1 MGTTVEQSADL
12 TETIDQATGPDDP
25 ASLQE
30 RARQSLSAGEQERK
44 RDWGKSLKMRL
55 ALTDTGVIVLALL
68 LAQVLRFGV
77 SDEELAASI
86 FGDAYWVISAII
98 AAAWIASL
106 NISQSRALPVLG
118 AGNDEYRRVI
128 NATLGTFG
136 AVAIAAMLLK
146 YDVARGYLA
155 IALPLGLVLLV
166 LTRHLWR
173 RWLTRQRTKGRYT
186 HRALIVGSLSD
197 VEFVAGK
204 IFKSPQTGYRLHGAA
219 VRPTDEKPVTIDS
232 GHSIPIVA
240 TPECV
245 MDAVTEHDYDTVIVA
260 GTAANGHRYLK
271 ELSWSLEGT
280 NTSLVV
286 ASKLIDVAG
295 PRIHWK
301 PVEGLPL
308 MSVEMP
314 QFEGAKFTWKRVTDI
329 LASSVGLLVLAPV
342 MLAVA
347 LAIKLDDRGPVFFR
361 QERVGIQGSR
371 FGMMKFRSMVV
382 DAEARLKELEEQNEG
397 NGALFKMKR
406 DPRITRVGAFIRKYS
421 LDELPQ
427 LWNVLVGEMSLVGPR
442 PPLPREVAAYE
453 QHTHRRLL
461 VRPGITGLW
470 QVSGRSDLPWE
481 ESVRLDLYYVE
492 NWSLAGDL
500 TIIARTVKA
509 VVAKDGAY

>member
-1 MGTTVEQSADL
+1 MGPTVEQSRNS
-12 TETIDQATGPDDP
+12 TETIERETAADGATPPQD
-25 ASLQE
+25 E
-30 RARQSLSAGEQERK
+30 ARKQLAAGQVEAE
-44 RDWGKSLKMRL
+44 RDWGKSLKSRL
-55 ALTDTGVIVLALL
+55 LLTDIAVILVSLL

-77 SDEELAASI
+77 SDEELVGSV

-98 AAAWIASL
+98 AGMWLLAL
-106 NISQSRALPVLG
+106 TVTQSRALPVLG
-118 AGNDEYRRVI
+118 VGNDEYRRVI
-128 NATLGTFG
+128 NSTLGTFG

-155 IALPLGLVLLV
+155 IALPVGLVLL
-166 LTRHLWR
+166 LATRHFWR
-173 RWLTRQRTKGRYT
+173 RWLVRQRARGRFT
-186 HRALIVGSLSD
+186 HRALIVGSVSD
-197 VEFVAGK
+197 VEFVAAK

-219 VRPTDEKPVTIDS
+219 VRPSKDAVVTIDS
-232 GHSIPIVA
+232 GHTLPIVA
-240 TPECV
+240 TPDCV
-245 MDAVTEHDYDTVIVA
+245 TDAVREHGYDTVIIA
-260 GTAANGHRYLK
+260 GTAHHGHRFLK
-271 ELSWSLEGT
+271 ELSWALEGT

-286 ASKLIDVAG
+286 ASKLVDVAG

-314 QFEGAKFTWKRVTDI
+314 QYDGTKFIWKRASDV
-329 LASSVGLLVLAPV
+329 LAAGFGLLILSPV

-347 LAIKLDDRGPVFFR
+347 LAIKLDDRGPVFFK

-382 DAEARLKELEEQNEG
+382 DAEAKLKELAESNEG
-397 NGALFKMKR
+397 NGTLFKMKK
-406 DPRITRVGAFIRKYS
+406 DPRVTRVGGFIRKYS

-427 LWNVLVGEMSLVGPR
+427 LWNVLIGDMSLVGPR
-442 PPLPREVAAYE
+442 PPLAREVAEYE

-470 QVSGRSDLPWE
+470 QVSGRSDLSWE

>member
-1 MGTTVEQSADL
+1 MGPTVEQSRHF
-12 TETIDQATGPDDP
+12 TETIEREP
-25 ASLQE
+25 A
-30 RARQSLSAGEQERK
+30 AGEATPPQDEVRKQLAAGQVEAERG
-44 RDWGKSLKMRL
+44 WGKSLKTRL
-55 ALTDTGVIVLALL
+55 LLTDSAVVLISLL
-68 LAQVLRFGV
+68 LAQALRFGV
-77 SDEELAASI
+77 SDEELVGSV
-86 FGDAYWVISAII
+86 FGDAYWIISAII
-98 AAAWIASL
+98 AGLWLLALMIT
-106 NISQSRALPVLG
+106 QSRALPVLG
-118 AGNDEYRRVI
+118 VGNDEYRRVI
-128 NATLGTFG
+128 NSTLGTFG

-155 IALPLGLVLLV
+155 IALPVGLTLL
-166 LTRHLWR
+166 LATRHFWR
-173 RWLTRQRTKGRYT
+173 RWLVRQRAKGRFT
-186 HRALIVGSLSD
+186 HRALIVGSISD

-219 VRPTDEKPVTIDS
+219 VRPSQETVVTIDS
-232 GHSIPIVA
+232 GHTIPIVA
-240 TPECV
+240 TPDCV
-245 MDAVTEHDYDTVIVA
+245 VDVVKEEGYDTVIIA

-271 ELSWSLEGT
+271 ELSWALEGT
-280 NTSLVV
+280 NTALVV
-286 ASKLIDVAG
+286 ASKLVDVAG

-314 QFEGAKFTWKRVTDI
+314 QYEGAKFTWKRATDVF
-329 LASSVGLLVLAPV
+329 ASAFGLLVLSPV

-347 LAIKLDDRGPVFFR
+347 LAIKLDDRGPVFFK

-382 DAEARLKELEEQNEG
+382 DAEARLRELAAQNEG
-397 NGALFKMKR
+397 NGTLFKMKK
-406 DPRITRVGAFIRKYS
+406 DPRITRVGGFIRKYS

-427 LWNVLVGEMSLVGPR
+427 LWNVLIGDMSLVGPR
-442 PPLPREVAAYE
+442 PPLAREVAEYE

-470 QVSGRSDLPWE
+470 QVSGRSDLSWE